1 MYRILPKKLLFSL
14 FAWLVIAL
22 ILLGQYLSTVSAVV
36 LKYSSIPALAWI
48 ALSAMLWNPVWRLLW
63 RKIPSLNQIIFPDLN
78 GRWKL
83 ELSSNWPRQEQLLNA
98 AMSEHDAI
106 DMRRCP
112 PERLASLQTVFL
124 EAEVKQTWWSIEMKI
139 WNPLRDTPIKRSDTI
154 SVDPFV
160 GTGFKP
166 HGICY
171 FFKQTNE
178 TDVGSDDAEFYGA
191 ARVEY
196 DPATDTLEGLV
207 WSARQWRRAMNT
219 AGTVKFSRVTS

>member
-78 GRWKL
+78 GRWKM

-98 AMSEHDAI
+98 AMSQHDAI
-106 DMRRCP
+106 DMRSCP
-112 PERLASLQTVFL
+112 DRKSTRLNS
-124 EAEVKQTWWSIEMKI
+124 S
-139 WNPLRDTPIKRSDTI
+139 
-154 SVDPFV
+154 
-160 GTGFKP
+160 
-166 HGICY
+166 H
-171 FFKQTNE
+171 
-178 TDVGSDDAEFYGA
+178 
-191 ARVEY
+191 
-196 DPATDTLEGLV
+196 
-207 WSARQWRRAMNT
+207 
-219 AGTVKFSRVTS
+219 